1 VRLVDPGDI
10 VDKIVYAICN
20 PVKDNLVD
28 KAHHW
33 PGASSLDAFMHG
45 KPLVASRPRHF
56 FRDEGA
62 MPDVV
67 SLSIPR
73 PTPFKELSQNEF
85 TAMVAERIRSVE
97 QAVAAERSRTG
108 IQVLGR
114 RAILAQKWNRR
125 PTSREPRRQL
135 DPRIAARSKW
145 SRIEALMRNRAFG
158 DA

>member
-1 VRLVDPGDI
+1 
-10 VDKIVYAICN
+10 
-20 PVKDNLVD
+20 
-28 KAHHW
+28 
-33 PGASSLDAFMHG
+33 MHG

-73 PTPFKELSQNEF
+73 PTPFKELSQTEF